1 MRSLAVTS
9 RIEAMILHYLSFQLS
24 SSEHHGFLWQ
34 ANEDQWREALAFADT
49 AGLTLFLRAN
59 LKRRGDFQ
67 RLLDSIQQGLEQR
80 FQDNVVR
87 TRAVCQ
93 ELIEFNRL
101 LQAQNIRY
109 LNLKGQVLY
118 PDFVDQ
124 RENRLQ
130 YDHDFL
136 IDAQDLEKAYALFLN
151 LGYSPLLSSPKLA
164 VGHLPSL
171 VRKTDWKWKG
181 NLFDPAIP
189 RAVELHFQLWDS
201 EFDRIPIRALDDAW
215 RNSGLTAFQSVSVPV
230 LSREQTLLYSV
241 LHSFRHLLRNDLRL
255 AHLYEIGYFLHR
267 RCEDSSFWAG
277 FLKSILTC
285 SNSCRATATMFEL
298 ARRTFDAEPAPM
310 VRQFLSEHLSPAAA
324 MWIKKYGVQE
334 SIHCYRRSKSA
345 VFLHLDFVEGLI
357 EKSVVIGRKF
367 IPRHMPVSSFGVQ
380 TPVEQQNRRFHSF
393 KLLHDSSQL
402 VRRALFHAVTLASF
416 LFQLPLWMAKVHLQ
430 GKKQRSEPCERYP
443 SIHPSA
449 KA

>member
-1 MRSLAVTS
+1 MTS
-9 RIEAMILHYLSFQLS
+9 RFETAILRYLSFQLS
-24 SSEHHGFLWQ
+24 PSDHHGFLWQ
-34 ANEDQWREALAFADT
+34 ANEDQWRQALAFADT

-67 RLLDSIQQGLEQR
+67 RLLGSIQQGLEQR

-87 TRAVCQ
+87 TQAICQ

-101 LQAQNIRY
+101 LRAQNIHC

-151 LGYSPLLSSPKLA
+151 LGYSRLSSNPKLA
-164 VGHLPSL
+164 VSHLPTL
-171 VRKTDWKWKG
+171 VKKTGWEWKG
-181 NLFDPAIP
+181 NLYDPGIP

-201 EFDRIPIRALDDAW
+201 EFDKIPIRALDDAW

-230 LSREQTLLYSV
+230 LSREQTLLYCV

-255 AHLYEIGYFLHR
+255 AHLYEIGFFVHR
-267 RCEDSSFWAG
+267 QSTNSSFWHR
-277 FLKSILTC
+277 FLTSILSC
-285 SNSCRATATMFEL
+285 PSSCRAVATIFEL

-310 VRQFLSEHLSPAAA
+310 VRQFMSEHLSPAAA
-324 MWIKKYGVQE
+324 LWIERYGVQE

-367 IPRHMPVSSFGVQ
+367 IPRHLPVSSFGVQ
-380 TPVEQQNRRFHSF
+380 TPVEQQNRRFYSF
-393 KLLHDSSQL
+393 KLVHDSSQL
-402 VRRALFHAVTLASF
+402 VRRALFHAVTLAGF
-416 LFQLPLWMAKVHLQ
+416 LFQLPLWMAKVHLEA
-430 GKKQRSEPCERYP
+430 KKQRSEPGERY
-443 SIHPSA
+443 SSTRPSA

>member
-1 MRSLAVTS
+1 MTN
-9 RIEAMILHYLSFQLS
+9 RIETQILRYLSFQPAP
-24 SSEHHGFLWQ
+24 SESYDFLWQ
-34 ANEDQWREALAFADT
+34 AKESQWRQALAFADA
-49 AGLTLFLRAN
+49 AGLTLFLRAS

-67 RLLDSIQQGLEQR
+67 RLFRFIQQGLEQR

-87 TRAVCQ
+87 TQAVCQ

-101 LQAQNIRY
+101 LQAQSIRF
-109 LNLKGQVLY
+109 LNLKGQILY

-136 IDAQDLEKAYALFLN
+136 VDAQDLEKAYALFLN
-151 LGYSPLLSSPKLA
+151 LGYSRLSSSPKLA
-164 VGHLPSL
+164 VGHLPTL
-171 VRKTDWKWKG
+171 VKKTGWEWKG
-181 NLFDPAIP
+181 NLYDPGIP

-201 EFDRIPIRALDDAW
+201 EFDKIPILALDDAW

-230 LSREQTLLYSV
+230 LSREQTLLYCV

-255 AHLYEIGYFLHR
+255 AHLCEIGFFLH
-267 RCEDSSFWAG
+267 CQSTNSIFWQG
-277 FLKSILTC
+277 FLKSILSC
-285 SNSCRATATMFEL
+285 ANSCRATATIFEL

-310 VRQFLSEHLSPAAA
+310 VRQFMSEHLSPAAA
-324 MWIKKYGVQE
+324 MWIEKYGVQE

-345 VFLHLDFVEGLI
+345 VFLHLDFAEGLVG
-357 EKSVVIGRKF
+357 KGVVIGRKL
-367 IPRHMPVSSFGVQ
+367 IPRHLPVSSFGVQ

-402 VRRALFHAVTLASF
+402 VRRVFFHALALAGF
-416 LFQLPLWMAKVHLQ
+416 MLQLPFWVVSLHSH
-430 GKKQRSEPCERYP
+430 GKKQRMGPSERLR
-443 SIHPSA
+443 SVHPSA
-449 KA
+449 NPDDQVS